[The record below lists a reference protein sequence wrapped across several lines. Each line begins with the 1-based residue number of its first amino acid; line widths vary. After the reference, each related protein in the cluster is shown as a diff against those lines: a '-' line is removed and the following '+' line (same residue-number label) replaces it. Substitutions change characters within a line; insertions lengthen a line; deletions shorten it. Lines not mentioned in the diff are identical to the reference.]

1 MNFLE
6 RIPTRWLLAGA
17 ALACLALWAAPSSAQ
32 TTGDA
37 TLGKTLFDDTPNAAP
52 DANLTHNCINCHGSV
67 QDRRK
72 KISADSSAAGGFADI
87 SFDTAIGRFGNAIAS
102 QAAMSEF
109 KGLDVDQVRNIAAYL
124 ADTPK
129 VTATGLSASNA
140 LAFDASASGVSVT
153 KNVTINHSIATTD
166 NLKIVSVTLDAGATA
181 FTRSGACN
189 NVTRSPAGTCTFSI
203 SYTPTTVS
211 NETKNLT
218 ITLQQGSVTFTRPL
232 TLNGSVA
239 GATTPPPPP
248 PPSSGEES
256 GGGAL
261 GWMWL
266 TGLGLATAVLS
277 RRRRV

>member
-6 RIPTRWLLAGA
+6 RIPTRWLIVGA

-32 TTGDA
+32 TTGDPA
-37 TLGKTLFDDTPNAAP
+37 QGKLLFEDTPNQSGQYQ
-52 DANLTHNCINCHGSV
+52 LGTCTNCHTV
-67 QDRRK
+67 QDRRSQIATGSK
-72 KISADSSAAGGFADI
+72 TGAPFADI
-87 SFDTAIGRFGNAIAS
+87 SFDRAISHFGNAIAT
-102 QAAMSEF
+102 QGAMSQF
-109 KGLDVDQVRNIAAYL
+109 KNLDGDQVQNIAAYL

-129 VTATGLSASNA
+129 VTATGLSTSNA

-166 NLKIVSVTLDAGATA
+166 NLKIVSVTLDTGATA

-189 NVTRSPAGTCTFSI
+189 NVMRSPAGTCTFSI

-218 ITLQQGSVTFTRPL
+218 ITLQQGSVTFTRSL

-239 GATTPPPPP
+239 GGTTPPPAT
-248 PPSSGEES
+248 PSSGEDS

-277 RRRRV
+277 RRRHA